1 MAAGGILPSCTRN
14 RGIRV
19 RISAR
24 ALRKLSYCN
33 RYHNTYWASGI
44 CRREQNMLCISSMCG
59 IIKLVSVRA
68 ILSRYEN
75 CVAVIASGA
84 VNFRERRADCTAL
97 KVYTPGN
104 RCLLPREKYIAA
116 LTFPFPRKPSC
127 SRKDMN

>member
-84 VNFRERRADCTAL
+84 VNFRENAAQTVESVYPWEPLPVAAG
-97 KVYTPGN
+97 KVY
-104 RCLLPREKYIAA
+104 
-116 LTFPFPRKPSC
+116 C
-127 SRKDMN
+127 SADIPVSEEAELQ